1 MDAASSLSLFNL
13 APLGRVALVGALCA
27 LGPLAWLMWSQK
39 TGQQKSFWT
48 ALTVTTA
55 FLTFDL
61 IMFGSYTRLTDSGL
75 GCPDWPG
82 CYGQASPLAAM
93 SDITAAHEA
102 LPTGAVSESKAWIE
116 MVHRYLATAVGALI
130 VLAWLGALFKR
141 REQRDGRTVRE
152 GRDRFLTTLTLLWV
166 LVQGAFGAFTVTLK
180 LLPAIV
186 TLHLLGG
193 IVLLALLVLQMAKQR
208 SAPAPFLSRR
218 MKVGLGAALVL
229 VTLQVLLGGWVS
241 TNYAVLI
248 CNTFP
253 QCQGAWWPEMNFQA
267 GFEIWRPLGMDSN
280 GQPLVFSAL
289 TAIHYTHR
297 LVAYSV
303 FAFVGF
309 MAWRLARYERRAA
322 RVLGALL
329 GLQALTGLSNVVLG
343 WPLLAAVMHTGGA
356 AALVAVLVWCLGVPR
371 LNDKSTT
378 K

>member
-13 APLGRVALVGALCA
+13 APLGRVALVGTLFALC
-27 LGPLAWLMWSQK
+27 PLAWLMWTQK

-48 ALTVTTA
+48 ALTVTTV

-102 LPTGAVSESKAWIE
+102 LPSGAVSESKAWIE

-141 REQRDGRTVRE
+141 RERREHRDGPE
-152 GRDRFLTTLTLLWV
+152 GRGLFLTTLTLLWV

-180 LLPAIV
+180 LRPAIV

-208 SAPAPFLSRR
+208 SAPAAFLSRR

-267 GFEIWRPLGMDSN
+267 GFEIWRPLGMGSN

-297 LVAYSV
+297 LVSYSV

-309 MAWRLARYERRAA
+309 MAWRLARYERQAA

-329 GLQALTGLSNVVLG
+329 CLQALTGLSNVVLG

-356 AALVAVLVWCLGVPR
+356 AALVAVLVGCLGVPR
-371 LNDKSTT
+371 MYDKSTT